1 METASFQVDQI
12 DCAEDWAELRFRGSL
27 VFQEALSLWPKLRE
41 IVRGRP
47 CLFRFNVSAVEAL
60 DGASAALLIELR
72 TTILENGG
80 QVDIVGARGRVA
92 RMLDLYGSHAPKASH
107 KEAPVPAGTIEQIG
121 RSTVE
126 LGRTFRGVFRY
137 LGALAC
143 ALAGA
148 FRHPGSVNWRDV
160 IRLTEKTGADALP
173 IVGMISFLT
182 GVILAYEGAT
192 QLATLGAT
200 AFVPD
205 LVAFSVTRELGPLLT
220 AIIISGRSGA
230 AFAAE
235 IGTMRVNEEI
245 DALYTFGMNPYGFL
259 VLPRI
264 LALVL
269 VLPMLNVFSDL
280 VGLAG
285 GLLVSIIALDSTTVA
300 FLQEVQAAIG
310 FRDVGAGLLK
320 SLAFGA
326 AIAMISCE
334 RGLATR
340 GGPEGVGKSTTSAV
354 VASIFQ
360 LIFLDAA
367 FTYLLTVFGI

>member
-1 METASFQVDQI
+1 
-12 DCAEDWAELRFRGSL
+12 
-27 VFQEALSLWPKLRE
+27 
-41 IVRGRP
+41 
-47 CLFRFNVSAVEAL
+47 
-60 DGASAALLIELR
+60 
-72 TTILENGG
+72 ENGG
-80 QVDIVGARGRVA
+80 QVEIVGAGGRVA
-92 RMLDLYGSHAPKASH
+92 RMLELYGSHAPKASH
-107 KEAPVPAGTIEQIG
+107 KEIPAPIGTIEQIG

-126 LGRTFRGVFRY
+126 LGRTFREVFRY

-143 ALAGA
+143 ALVGA
-148 FRHPGSVNWRDV
+148 VRHPGSVNWRDV
-160 IRLTEKTGADALP
+160 IRLAEKTGADALP

-192 QLATLGAT
+192 QLAELGAT

-220 AIIISGRSGA
+220 AIIIAGRSGA

-235 IGTMRVNEEI
+235 IGTMKVNEEI
-245 DALYTFGMNPYGFL
+245 DALYTFGLNPYGFL
-259 VLPRI
+259 VLPRV

-269 VLPMLNVFSDL
+269 VLPMLNIFADL

-285 GLLVSIIALDSTTVA
+285 GLVVSIVALDSTTVA
-300 FLQEVQAAIG
+300 FLQEVQNSIQ